1 MDSAF
6 LFFCFNFS
14 FIFYTHIKQSAR
26 RFEPRIVVVVVVV
39 VVVASDVYSTLFG

>member
-6 LFFCFNFS
+6 LFCFNFS

-26 RFEPRIVVVVVVV
+26 RFEPRIVVVIIVVV